1 MSHTGKRVRLSISQK
16 SELIENSMKSGFNR
30 TQACTS
36 NNVVLTIVPLES
48 DVFFTY
54 LLTYLGTYVIS
65 FQLQG

>member
-16 SELIENSMKSGFNR
+16 SELIENSMKPGFNR
-30 TQACTS
+30 TQTCKS

-65 FQLQG
+65 LRLQG

>member
-1 MSHTGKRVRLSISQK
+1 MSHTGNRVRLSISQK

-36 NNVVLTIVPLES
+36 NNVVLTIVPRKS

-65 FQLQG
+65 LRLQG

>member
-1 MSHTGKRVRLSISQK
+1 MSHTGKRVWLSISQK

-48 DVFFTY
+48 DFFYIFTY
-54 LLTYLGTYVIS
+54 LPRYSGAGKLKTES
-65 FQLQG
+65 

>member
-1 MSHTGKRVRLSISQK
+1 MSHTGKRVWLSISQK

-48 DVFFTY
+48 DVSFTY